1 MKGYEFTKKSKKQK
15 LLLITTGYTNKI
27 ANEVFEEISQ
37 FDVINFLD
45 LKIMIKKIAKE
56 ISNYKKIIIYDEN
69 TYMGGIV
76 SIIHSIII
84 KYKIQVEINHLTSP
98 DKQIFLYSRNRD
110 QLMDKLK
117 IGKKDIRKLV
127 LKNL

>member
-1 MKGYEFTKKSKKQK
+1 
-15 LLLITTGYTNKI
+15 
-27 ANEVFEEISQ
+27 
-37 FDVINFLD
+37 
-45 LKIMIKKIAKE
+45 MIKKIAKE